1 MNDLGNMLRKCRAN
15 FAKGAKIKKIK
26 IKKIPCVFAVPWY
39 SLTMKKKAPQKGQ
52 IWAIGNIIFRVEM
65 VTENSVAGTT
75 KNGNWI
81 SSLKKSV
88 NTISEEEVKNFLK

>member
-1 MNDLGNMLRKCRAN
+1 
-15 FAKGAKIKKIK
+15 
-26 IKKIPCVFAVPWY
+26 
-39 SLTMKKKAPQKGQ
+39 MKKKAPQKGQ

-88 NTISEEEVKNFLK
+88 NTTREEAVKNFLN

>member
-1 MNDLGNMLRKCRAN
+1 MLRKCHAN

-26 IKKIPCVFAVPWY
+26 IKKIPCVFAVLWY

-52 IWAIGNIIFRVEM
+52 IWAIGEIIFRVEM

-88 NTISEEEVKNFLK
+88 NTINEEEVKNFLK